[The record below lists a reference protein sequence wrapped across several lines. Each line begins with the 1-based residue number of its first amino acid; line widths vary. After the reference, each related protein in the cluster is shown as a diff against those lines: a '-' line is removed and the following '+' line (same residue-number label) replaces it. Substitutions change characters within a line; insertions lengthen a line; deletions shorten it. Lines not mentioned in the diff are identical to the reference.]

1 MQSGI
6 TGKPFGNTQAIRT
19 QQLKLTTPVSAELQ
33 DAFTRFNSDP
43 SIFCLPVSITAETL
57 TPLPPISF
65 QGTPTADSFIA
76 ALPQL
81 SSVLQP
87 KTPIYLLL
95 RRPTSSSTTLVA
107 LTYIP
112 SNAPVRAKTLFA
124 STRST
129 LSRELGTEKFGST
142 VFATE
147 EEEILTKEAWQERD
161 GEGPNAV
168 SREDMMGEKEREL
181 EAVRRAEAEARSGTP
196 GRDIGIGG
204 TFGPGSG
211 SGMKISMPVDE
222 AAKTALRDLQDG
234 GLVQLVSGFHG
245 VDATCTCTRTRNW
258 DEICG
263 I

>member
-1 MQSGI
+1 M
-6 TGKPFGNTQAIRT
+6 
-19 QQLKLTTPVSAELQ
+19 LTIPVSAELQ
-33 DAFTRFNSDP
+33 DAFTRFNSDT
-43 SIFCLPVSITAETL
+43 STFCLPVTITAETL

-65 QGTPTADSFIA
+65 QGTPTADSFIS

-95 RRPTSSSTTLVA
+95 RRPISSSTALIA

-129 LSRELGTEKFGST
+129 LTRELGTEKFAST

-147 EEEILTKEAWQERD
+147 EEEVLGQDAWRERD

-211 SGMKISMPVDE
+211 SGMRVSMPVDE

-234 GLVQLVSGFHG
+234 GLVQLVSDCHG
-245 VDATCTCTRTRNW
+245 VDATCTGNVDGIC
-258 DEICG
+258 EI
-263 I
+263 